1 MKWSLTTFIDALCL
15 CLASILIVVML
26 SFSVHAQT
34 QLSQIHLDA
43 LQTLINTDV
52 QEQIKDLNERDH
64 SLMQEMNQ
72 VENNLSM
79 TQGLGVGIGAAI
91 TFLQLL
97 GFFKRKD
104 IE

>member
-1 MKWSLTTFIDALCL
+1 
-15 CLASILIVVML
+15 ML
-26 SFSVHAQT
+26 SFSAHAQT
-34 QLSQIHLDA
+34 QLSQIDS

-52 QEQIKDLNERDH
+52 QEQMKDMNKRFDL
-64 SLMQEMNQ
+64 LMQEMNQ
-72 VENNLSM
+72 VEDNLSM

>member
-15 CLASILIVVML
+15 FLASILIGVML
-26 SFSVHAQT
+26 SFSAHAQT
-34 QLSQIHLDA
+34 QLSQIDA
-43 LQTLINTDV
+43 VQTLINTDV
-52 QEQIKDLNERDH
+52 QEQIKDVNKRFD
-64 SLMQEMNQ
+64 SLMQEMDR
-72 VENNLSM
+72 VEDNLSM